1 MLEGLSPK
9 RDSHVLAETFSLEE
23 IIEANRQKPKLADA
37 FKGELKI
44 SFIWDL
50 NWRMVSNE
58 KKIRNL

>member
-9 RDSHVLAETFSLEE
+9 RDSHVLAYTFSLEE

-44 SFIWDL
+44 SFI
-50 NWRMVSNE
+50 
-58 KKIRNL
+58 